1 MKRCSVIPLGLIC
14 FAVIG
19 FSAARAHAQSDPG
32 PRGGLPG
39 AGSYFPYLD
48 ANEQNFFN
56 QARLRLDTQYSVSG
70 KLPGE
75 PGVGLGP
82 TFSGNGCTMCHAQPA
97 DGGSS
102 PGLSSPQNSV
112 PNPQVVLAILDGA
125 TNTVPSFITN
135 TGPVRAARFIKNP
148 NGTLDGEVH
157 GLYTITGR
165 TDAPG
170 CSVAQPDFAQQLE
183 QNNVVFRIPTAVFGL
198 GLVEATPDSVLQ
210 ANLAATQSDRAKL
223 GIGGAFNT
231 SSNDG
236 TITRFGWKAQNKS
249 LLMFSGEALNVEQGV
264 SNELFPNER
273 STVAGCVFNSSPEDT
288 TNLINQNPNSGNF
301 GTAVGTASEM
311 SSSMV
316 NFAAFAR
323 LSAPPTPAQPNQS
336 AQNGAKLFQSTGCAL
351 CHSPTLTTGSSPYTG
366 MSNYSYHPYSDFALH
381 HMGSQLADGI
391 YQGQAGPDQFRTAPL
406 WGLGQRLFFM
416 HDGRETDL
424 LNAIADHADCAKSS
438 RQTGQQN
445 AKSGAC
451 SSEANQVVSRFNGL
465 TPTQQQDILNFLRS
479 L

>member
-112 PNPQVVLAILDGA
+112 PNPQVILAILDGA
-125 TNTVPSFITN
+125 TNTVPAFITN
-135 TGPVRAARFIKNP
+135 TGPVRAARFIRNP

-165 TDAPG
+165 TDALG
-170 CSVAQPDFAQQLE
+170 CNLAQPNFAQELE
-183 QNNVVFRIPTAVFGL
+183 QNNVVFRIPTALFGL
-198 GLVEATPDSVLQ
+198 
-210 ANLAATQSDRAKL
+210 
-223 GIGGAFNT
+223 
-231 SSNDG
+231 
-236 TITRFGWKAQNKS
+236 
-249 LLMFSGEALNVEQGV
+249 
-264 SNELFPNER
+264 
-273 STVAGCVFNSSPEDT
+273 
-288 TNLINQNPNSGNF
+288 
-301 GTAVGTASEM
+301 
-311 SSSMV
+311 
-316 NFAAFAR
+316 
-323 LSAPPTPAQPNQS
+323 
-336 AQNGAKLFQSTGCAL
+336 
-351 CHSPTLTTGSSPYTG
+351 
-366 MSNYSYHPYSDFALH
+366 
-381 HMGSQLADGI
+381 
-391 YQGQAGPDQFRTAPL
+391 
-406 WGLGQRLFFM
+406 
-416 HDGRETDL
+416 
-424 LNAIADHADCAKSS
+424 
-438 RQTGQQN
+438 
-445 AKSGAC
+445 
-451 SSEANQVVSRFNGL
+451 
-465 TPTQQQDILNFLRS
+465 
-479 L
+479 